1 MDEYPPCFLSGLC
14 FLVSL
19 MVKIQEREFNNILII
34 KPSAAG
40 DIICALPILA
50 GLRRRYPGARIS
62 WMVAKHLQD
71 LLMGHPMIDEVI
83 PFDRK
88 RFGYLGLSWVV
99 TRRFLKFLKSLRSA
113 KYDLVVDL
121 QGLFRSGFFSWAS
134 GAKVRIGP
142 GEKREMGWIFYT
154 HRMPARDRNT
164 HIVDRIGAV
173 GELLKIDFSEPEFPI
188 YIHEDA
194 RRRVGE
200 LLAEQNVEADEFVA
214 IAPGGTWSSKRWAV
228 ENFAELAGKIV
239 TELGR
244 RVVLIG
250 GRGEMKLADVIVEK
264 NAGKGVVNFTGLTTL
279 PELLAVIEKA
289 GAVVCNDS
297 GPMHMAAAMGKCVT
311 AIIGPTNAKRTGPY
325 RKEEGVVKTGLACS
339 PCYKK
344 ICSKVGKEGTA
355 ACLAAVD
362 VEEVFENLRRQMGEK

>member
-1 MDEYPPCFLSGLC
+1 
-14 FLVSL
+14 
-19 MVKIQEREFNNILII
+19 
-34 KPSAAG
+34 
-40 DIICALPILA
+40 
-50 GLRRRYPGARIS
+50 
-62 WMVAKHLQD
+62 MVAKHLQD

-134 GAKVRIGP
+134 GAKVRSDP

-239 TELGR
+239 TKLGR

-250 GRGEMKLADVIVEK
+250 GSEEIRMEDVIVEK

-289 GAVVCNDS
+289 GPVVCNDR
-297 GPMHMAAAMGKCVT
+297 GLCTWRGEGKCVT
-311 AIIGPTNAKRTGPY
+311 ASSTYERERTGPY
-325 RKEEGVVKTGLACS
+325 RKEEVLSRRGGVFTLLQENLFE
-339 PCYKK
+339 
-344 ICSKVGKEGTA
+344 VGEEGTRRSG
-355 ACLAAVD
+355 AVD
-362 VEEVFENLRRQMGEK
+362 VKRFREFAKAEWARRSLAEIRRRIAELCSKIETPG